1 MTTIIFILIAVIA
14 LLVVVNIAAIWMTR
28 KGLTRDD
35 NNNMIPDLLEE
46 KMAELKQDVSIRVDR
61 VGEELKDVG
70 KAIKEVGNQIGDIPS
85 AVTGKTR
92 PGQIGRA
99 HV

>member
-14 LLVVVNIAAIWMTR
+14 LLVVVNIAAIWMSR

-46 KMAELKQDVSIRVDR
+46 KMAELKHDVSIRVDR
-61 VGEELKDVG
+61 VGQELKDVG
-70 KAIKEVGNQIGDIPS
+70 KAIKEVGNQLGDIPT
-85 AVTGKTR
+85 AATGKTR
-92 PGQIGRA
+92 PGRKPKK
-99 HV
+99 

>member
-1 MTTIIFILIAVIA
+1 MTTIIFILIGLIT
-14 LLVVVNIAAIWMTR
+14 LLVVVNISAIWMTR

-46 KMAELKQDVSIRVDR
+46 KMAELKQDVSIRVER

-70 KAIKEVGNQIGDIPS
+70 KAIKEVGNQLGDIPK
-85 AVTGKTR
+85 AATGKTR
-92 PGQIGRA
+92 PGRKPKK
-99 HV
+99 

>member
-14 LLVVVNIAAIWMTR
+14 LLVVVNIAAIWMSR

-61 VGEELKDVG
+61 VGQELKDVG
-70 KAIKEVGNQIGDIPS
+70 KAIKEVGNQIGDIPT
-85 AVTGKTR
+85 AATGKTR
-92 PGQIGRA
+92 PGRKPKK
-99 HV
+99 

>member
-1 MTTIIFILIAVIA
+1 MTTIILILIAVVA

-46 KMAELKQDVSIRVDR
+46 KMAELKEDVSIRVDR

-70 KAIKEVGNQIGDIPS
+70 KAIKEVGNQLGDIP
-85 AVTGKTR
+85 AAATGKTR
-92 PGQIGRA
+92 PGRKPKK
-99 HV
+99 

>member
-1 MTTIIFILIAVIA
+1 MTTIIFILIGLIA

-46 KMAELKQDVSIRVDR
+46 KMADLKEDVSIRVER
-61 VGEELKDVG
+61 VGEELKDVS

-92 PGQIGRA
+92 PGRKPKK
-99 HV
+99 

>member
-46 KMAELKQDVSIRVDR
+46 KMAELKQDVSIRVER
-61 VGEELKDVG
+61 VGEEIKDVG
-70 KAIKEVGNQIGDIPS
+70 KAIKEVGNQLGDIPK
-85 AVTGKTR
+85 AATGKTR
-92 PGQIGRA
+92 PGRKPKK
-99 HV
+99 